1 MNGLCGNLLNGLV
14 AICAIYIRKKYIKM
28 CYIIYMYSLSGV
40 EYHKDPCLD
49 HFCFE
54 FMLVTWHE
62 TCAALL

>member
-1 MNGLCGNLLNGLV
+1 
-14 AICAIYIRKKYIKM
+14 
-28 CYIIYMYSLSGV
+28 MYSLSGV

-62 TCAALL
+62 TCCPSANYCINIIIYSIWHADKNLNDIENVLNHYPRL